1 VKIRSTRRK
10 TVGSRPQYFQ
20 ATMLI
25 IENYVFTSMDPSGD
39 HFSAANSTPAEN
51 TKHELSLNAAEQL
64 RLAAKFCNHFI
75 LT

>member
-1 VKIRSTRRK
+1 
-10 TVGSRPQYFQ
+10 
-20 ATMLI
+20 
-25 IENYVFTSMDPSGD
+25 MDPSGD

-64 RLAAKFCNHFI
+64 RLAAEFCNHFI